1 MFFYRML
8 RSHQVH
14 LQPQQGPM
22 AAEVP
27 LDTMLTPHTARDSLL
42 HSVQPV
48 GDQILTQE
56 PAIAETPEKAVTS
69 EYDSTPKLPPQPA
82 DPDADPGLA
91 PGTELPPTSL
101 PQPPASAKNPSCK
114 IMTFR
119 PTMEE
124 FRDFA
129 SYIVYMESQGAHRA
143 GLAKVKMKA
152 ILTNVPSDQLF
163 FKLVLM
169 KCCPSKGDSS
179 RRMEAS
185 QVLRHYRGHGDPSSH
200 HAGGDWTVWSVHAV

>member
-1 MFFYRML
+1 MVIDRML
-8 RSHQVH
+8 HSHQVY
-14 LQPQQGPM
+14 LQPQRGPM

-42 HSVQPV
+42 NSVQPV
-48 GDQILTQE
+48 RDQILTQE
-56 PAIAETPEKAVTS
+56 PAIAETPEKAVSS

-82 DPDADPGLA
+82 DPGLA
-91 PGTELPPTSL
+91 PGTQLPPTPL

-129 SYIVYMESQGAHRA
+129 NYIVYMESQGAHRA

-152 ILTNVPSDQLF
+152 IHTNVP
-163 FKLVLM
+163 
-169 KCCPSKGDSS
+169 
-179 RRMEAS
+179 
-185 QVLRHYRGHGDPSSH
+185 
-200 HAGGDWTVWSVHAV
+200 AVFQACIN